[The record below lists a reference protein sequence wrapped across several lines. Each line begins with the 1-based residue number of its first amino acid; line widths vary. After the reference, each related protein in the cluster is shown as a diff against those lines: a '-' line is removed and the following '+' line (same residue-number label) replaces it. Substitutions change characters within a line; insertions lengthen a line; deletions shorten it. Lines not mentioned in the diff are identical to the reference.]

1 MIGSIERSHHRVSG
15 LGVRQVQ
22 MSKLAIEGGPKAKP
36 TPYQVTNRYGDEEM
50 ALVKEV
56 LESGRLMGVD
66 GKVKDFEEETAKYF
80 GVSHAVM
87 VTSGTAALHVA
98 LAALGVSEGDE
109 VITNPMTDIGTV
121 AAILALHAVPVF
133 VDIDPKTR
141 LISPELVRERIT
153 DKTKVMITVHMAG
166 VPCPLDAFLKIREET
181 GVKLLEDCAQ
191 AHGARY
197 NGKLVGTIGD
207 AAGFSMNES
216 KQMSTG
222 DGGFVLTN
230 DDEVGRVAALF
241 RDKTYVR
248 GGGLRHGMQPV
259 PFFALNYRPTCL
271 QAAVGIAQ
279 LHKLEGLVERREAV
293 VRRYYIEL
301 ADVPHLEFP
310 NLVEGAEASWWPLG
324 VRYTG
329 EGPSR
334 DELVEALN
342 AEGVPA
348 GHCMSAVRNIL
359 RTEMIQNRQYYPYS
373 EEPPSFL
380 KEVSYDA
387 DACPEVDALQDSVI
401 RLPVDERYSDQDISQ
416 TIEAVK
422 KVWGHYF
429 G

>member
-1 MIGSIERSHHRVSG
+1 
-15 LGVRQVQ
+15 
-22 MSKLAIEGGPKAKP
+22 MSELAIHGGSKAKS

-50 ALVKEV
+50 KLVREV

-66 GKVKDFEEETAKYF
+66 GKVKDFENETALYF

-121 AAILALHAVPVF
+121 AAILALHAVPEF
-133 VDIDPKTR
+133 ADIDRKTR
-141 LISPELVRERIT
+141 LISPEGVRKRMT
-153 DKTKVMITVHMAG
+153 GRTKVIITVHMAG
-166 VPCPLDAFLKIREET
+166 MPCPLDAFLKIKEET

-197 NGKLVGTIGD
+197 NGKLVGTVGD
-207 AAGFSMNES
+207 AGGFSMNES

-230 DDEVGRVAALF
+230 DDEIGRVAALF

-248 GGGLRHGMQPV
+248 GNGLRHGMQPV

-271 QAAVGIAQ
+271 QAAVGIGQ
-279 LHKLEGLVERREAV
+279 LHKLETLVERREV
-293 VRRYYIEL
+293 IVRRYYNEL
-301 ADVPHLEFP
+301 ADVPLLEFP
-310 NLVEGAEASWWPLG
+310 ELVDGGAASWWPLG
-324 VRYTG
+324 LRYTG
-329 EGPSR
+329 HDPSR
-334 DELVEALN
+334 DDLVEALK
-342 AEGVPA
+342 AEGVQV
-348 GHCMSAVRNIL
+348 GYCMSAVRNIL
-359 RTEMIQNRQYYPYS
+359 RTEMVKNRQYYPFS
-373 EEPPSFL
+373 EEPPNFW
-380 KEVSYDA
+380 KDVEYDP
-387 DACPEVDALQDSVI
+387 DGCPEVDALQDSVI
-401 RLPVDERYSDQDISQ
+401 RLPVDERYSDEDISQ

-422 KVWGHYF
+422 KVWKYYF

>member
-1 MIGSIERSHHRVSG
+1 
-15 LGVRQVQ
+15 

-36 TPYQVTNRYGDEEM
+36 TPYRVTNRYGEEEM
-50 ALVKEV
+50 RLVQEV

-66 GKVKDFEEETAKYF
+66 GKVKDFEDETAKYF

-121 AAILALHAVPVF
+121 AAILALHAIPVF
-133 VDIDPKTR
+133 VDIDRKTR
-141 LISPELVRERIT
+141 LISPEGVRAKIT
-153 DKTKVMITVHMAG
+153 EKTKAMITVHMAG
-166 VPCPLDAFLKIREET
+166 MPCPLDSFLKIREET
-181 GVKLLEDCAQ
+181 GVRLLEDCAQ

-197 NGKLVGTIGD
+197 NGRLVGTIGD

-222 DGGFVLTN
+222 DGGFVLTS
-230 DDEVGRVAALF
+230 DDEVGRIAGLY

-293 VRRYYIEL
+293 VRRYYNEL
-301 ADVPHLEFP
+301 AEVPHLRFP
-310 NLVEGAEASWWPLG
+310 ELVDGAEASWWPLG
-324 VRYTG
+324 VQYTG
-329 EGPSR
+329 NNPSR
-334 DELVEALN
+334 DDLVEALK

-359 RTEMIQNRQYYPYS
+359 RTEMIQNRQYYHSS
-373 EEPPSFL
+373 EEPPAFWRDT
-380 KEVSYDA
+380 EYDA
-387 DACPEVDALQDSVI
+387 DSCPNVDALQDSVI
-401 RLPVDERYSDQDISQ
+401 RLPVDERYSDEDVSQ
-416 TIEAVK
+416 TIAAVK
-422 KVWGHYF
+422 KVFAHYF
-429 G
+429 SDK

>member
-1 MIGSIERSHHRVSG
+1 
-15 LGVRQVQ
+15 
-22 MSKLAIEGGPKAKP
+22 MSELAIEGGPKAKP
-36 TPYQVTNRYGDEEM
+36 TPYQVTNRYGEEEM
-50 ALVKEV
+50 KLVQEV

-66 GKVKDFEEETAKYF
+66 GKVKDFEVETAKYF
-80 GVSHAVM
+80 GVSHAIM

-121 AAILALHAVPVF
+121 AAILAMHAIPVF

-141 LISPELVRERIT
+141 LISPEGVRDRIT
-153 DKTKVMITVHMAG
+153 DKTKAMITVHMAG
-166 VPCPLDAFLKIREET
+166 MPCPLDDFLKIREET
-181 GVKLLEDCAQ
+181 GVRLLEDCAQ

-197 NGKLVGTIGD
+197 KGKLVGTIGD

-230 DDEVGRVAALF
+230 DDEVGRIAALY

-271 QAAVGIAQ
+271 QAAVGIGQ

-293 VRRYYIEL
+293 VRRYYNEL

-310 NLVEGAEASWWPLG
+310 QLVDGAEASWWPLG
-324 VRYTG
+324 VQYTG
-329 EGPSR
+329 SDPSR
-334 DELVEALN
+334 DDIVEALK

-359 RTEMIQNRQYYPYS
+359 RTEMIQNRQYYHS
-373 EEPPSFL
+373 SDEPPMFWRDT
-380 KEVSYDA
+380 EYDA
-387 DACPEVDALQDSVI
+387 DGCPNVDALQDGVI
-401 RLPVDERYSDQDISQ
+401 RLPVDERYSDEDISQ
-416 TIEAVK
+416 TIAAVK
-422 KVWGHYF
+422 KVFAHYF
-429 G
+429 K